1 MEGGRRLAVTGEDEA
16 NDINPHSST
25 TAANNDIP
33 DITSFST
40 VIRRLTKVGV
50 TLGDGFKMNYF

>member
-1 MEGGRRLAVTGEDEA
+1 MEGVRRLAVTSEDEDD
-16 NDINPHSST
+16 DIDPHSSA

-50 TLGDGFKMNYF
+50 TLGDGFKKNYF